1 MFSANGSLIAQQNQL
16 GYITSFI
23 LDPASQRICV
33 VDANNGRSTT
43 MFSSRGYVSATQ
55 DQLGALTS
63 FTQDPNGNTILRVDA
78 RQCARGK
85 AAPKSCTLVHDLA
98 DDLFYGCSE

>member
-1 MFSANGSLIAQQNQL
+1 
-16 GYITSFI
+16 
-23 LDPASQRICV
+23 
-33 VDANNGRSTT
+33 

-63 FTQDPNGNTILRVDA
+63 FSQGPNGNYTLRVDA

-85 AAPKSCTLVHDLA
+85 AAPKSCTVVHDLA

>member
-1 MFSANGSLIAQQNQL
+1 VVELDNTLCTFNYDLASHLGSE
-16 GYITSFI
+16 S
-23 LDPASQRICV
+23 
-33 VDANNGRSTT
+33 VDANNGLSTT
-43 MFSSRGYVSATQ
+43 MFSNRGLVSATQ

-63 FTQDPNGNTILRVDA
+63 YTQDPNGNTILRVDA

-98 DDLFYGCSE
+98 DDLYNGCAE